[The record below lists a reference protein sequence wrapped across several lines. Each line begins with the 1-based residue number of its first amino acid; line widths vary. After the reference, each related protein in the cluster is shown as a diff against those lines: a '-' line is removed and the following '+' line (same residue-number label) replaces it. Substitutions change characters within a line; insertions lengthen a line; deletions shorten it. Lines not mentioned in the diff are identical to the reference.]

1 METALLGQMDRVIAF
16 KKDTQSIHA
25 AREMLAGAKAVLL
38 DWDGCVAFA
47 NRPSQHAIRF
57 IEEWQDR
64 VAIVSNNSTHQ
75 AEDFAR
81 ILSRAGVHLPP
92 ERIILAG
99 VETIKIAASRN
110 PSSVLLL
117 GDNRMKAL
125 ARNSGLNL
133 VKDRAS
139 LVVLLRDTRL
149 NYNRLERAANCLKAG
164 AQFLVANPDLNHRS
178 SQGMIVP
185 ETGALLAA
193 LQACLGNIAIDCEVI
208 GKPGPRLFAKACE
221 ILNVAPGDVAMI
233 GDNPATDLAGA
244 ESLGMPSILIGGQRW
259 LEFENLL
266 RDSPVTDRSS
276 AKE

>member
-1 METALLGQMDRVIAF
+1 METALLGQMDRVVAF
-16 KKDTQSIHA
+16 KKDTQSIRA
-25 AREMLAGAKAVLL
+25 ARETLVRAKAVLL

-75 AEDFAR
+75 AEDFAH

-92 ERIILAG
+92 EKIILAG
-99 VETIKIAASRN
+99 VETIKIAVSRN

-125 ARNSGLNL
+125 ARNGGLNI
-133 VKDRAS
+133 VRDGAS

-164 AQFLVANPDLNHRS
+164 AKLLVANPDLNHRS
-178 SQGMIVP
+178 SQGLIVP
-185 ETGALLAA
+185 ETGAIFAA
-193 LQACLGNIAIDCEVI
+193 LQACLGNAVIDCEII
-208 GKPGPRLFAKACE
+208 GKPGPRLFAKACK
-221 ILNVAPGDVAMI
+221 ILNVASGDVVMI

-259 LEFENLL
+259 IEFEDILGA
-266 RDSPVTDRSS
+266 RPG
-276 AKE
+276 